1 MITNQQ
7 REILELMNNSPSVSQ
22 NSVVTDLNLP
32 KNGQVAVKIAYRLE
46 SLVGLGLAQ
55 IDEKR
60 SDSRCKFY
68 QITDA
73 GLDALEGKVKPP
85 LQVAGPQRID
95 VMHRTE
101 YKPSQ
106 TAYYRN
112 QGHKHLLSLRI

>member
-7 REILELMNNSPSVSQ
+7 REILELMEQGPSVSQ
-22 NSVVTDLNLP
+22 HSVVTDLNLP

-46 SLVGLGLAQ
+46 SLVSMGLAQ

-68 QITDA
+68 AITDA

-85 LQVAGPQRID
+85 LQVAGAQRID

-112 QGHKHLLSLRI
+112 DGHKHLLSLRI